1 MEARAG
7 DRIVVR
13 SAHQGEP
20 DRSGEVREVRG
31 PAGAPPYLV
40 RWAPDGHEGL
50 FYPGGSCVV
59 LHDVPAPDDMAAPD
73 MVAPDAVRG

>member
-13 SAHQGEP
+13 STHQGEP
-20 DRSGEVREVRG
+20 DRAGEVIEVRG
-31 PAGAPPYLV
+31 PGGAPPYLV
-40 RWAPDGHEGL
+40 RWAPDGHEAL

-59 LHDVPAPDDMAAPD
+59 VSDT
-73 MVAPDAVRG
+73 VRG